1 MKYIRSNL
9 YQIMRFN
16 SFLFILLSCIFVL
29 SCDLNSTKSTSSN
42 TEKKLIAESLILPDS
57 NSVLFPLLKKRYEI
71 IEATLSLPIPVLLF
85 QSNDSSI
92 LQAQSLVL
100 KNKRFIE
107 NLVDKKTHQAY
118 RNEIFNIYQA
128 RPQEVPTSYKQGNVY
143 KVELYNYALNTTTT
157 AIVDIASKAVLSV
170 NTLPQSQPD
179 IPTYLKDLA
188 IQIAINNEDV
198 IKALGNKPGEQ
209 DALMSNTKT
218 ALNNTKCERSMHLC
232 VAPTFTVKDKALW
245 VIVDLTDYKVVG
257 IRWTN
262 TGNEQKIPIRISEKK
277 LKFDKIMECYCK
289 EISNLKK
296 YDWTL
301 NYVITTSDGLRISE
315 VKYKDKLMVNNAK
328 IVDWH
333 VSYSNTEGFGY
344 SDAVGCPEFSQ
355 AAVVAVSDPR
365 VIDIIEN
372 GTTIGFA
379 LEQYFSSEQWPM
391 PCNYN
396 YMQRFEFYNDGRFRV
411 AGASLGR
418 GCGNNGTYRPVF
430 RISMAGNENT
440 FSQFSKN
447 NWATWPKEQWHLQSE
462 QDAFTS
468 EGYLYKIENKQQQG
482 FYIEPN
488 RGQFND
494 GSRGDFA
501 YIYVTKQHV
510 DIDEGDNDLASIG
523 PCCNTDYRQGPEK
536 YIEPNPEN
544 INASGIVIWYV
555 PQLKNDDTKGKE
567 YCWAESYLE
576 QGIYKTHVYPCIA
589 GALFV
594 PIKK

>member
-1 MKYIRSNL
+1 
-9 YQIMRFN
+9 MRFN
-16 SFLFILLSCIFVL
+16 SILFILISFVFIS
-29 SCDLNSTKSTSSN
+29 SCDSNSSKSTSSN
-42 TEKKLIAESLILPDS
+42 SEKNLINESLILPDS
-57 NSVLFPLLKKRYEI
+57 SSVLFPLLKKRYET
-71 IEATLSLPIPVLLF
+71 IEAALSLPIPIILF
-85 QSNDSSI
+85 QSNDSS
-92 LQAQSLVL
+92 LVKAQSLAL
-100 KNKRFIE
+100 KDKRFIE
-107 NLVDKKTHQAY
+107 NLVDKKTREAY
-118 RNEIFNIYQA
+118 RNEIFNIYKA
-128 RPQEVPTSYKQGNVY
+128 RPQEVSTANQNGNVY
-143 KVELYNYALNTTTT
+143 KIEMYNYALNLTTT
-157 AIVDIASKAVLSV
+157 AFVDITFNSVISV

-188 IQIAINNEDV
+188 IQIAINHEDV
-198 IKALGNKPGEQ
+198 IKALGYKPGEQ
-209 DALMSNTKT
+209 EALMSNTKT

-232 VAPTFTVKDKALW
+232 VAPTFTIKDKALW
-245 VIVDLTDYKVVG
+245 VIVDLTDYNVVG

-262 TGNEQKIPIRISEKK
+262 TGTEQKTPVRISEKK

-289 EISNLKK
+289 AVSNLEKN
-296 YDWTL
+296 DWNL

-315 VKYKDKLMVNNAK
+315 VKYKDKLIINNAK

-333 VSYSNTEGFGY
+333 VSYSNTDGFGY

-355 AAVVAVSDPR
+355 AAVVAVSDPK
-365 VIDIIEN
+365 ISDIIEN
-372 GTTIGFA
+372 GNTIGFA
-379 LEQYFSSEQWPM
+379 LEQYFSSEQWPL

-462 QDAFTS
+462 QDTYTP

-482 FYIEPN
+482 YYIEPN
-488 RGQFND
+488 RGQFKD

-501 YIYVTKQHV
+501 YMYITTQHL
-510 DIDEGDNDLASIG
+510 DKDEGDNDLGSIG
-523 PCCNTDYRQGPEK
+523 PCCNTDYHQGPEK
-536 YIEPNPEN
+536 FIEPTPEN
-544 INASGIVIWYV
+544 INSTGIVIWYV
-555 PQLKNDDTKGKE
+555 PQMKNDDTKGKE

-576 QGIYKTHVYPCIA
+576 HGVYKTHVYPCMA
-589 GALFV
+589 GPLFV